1 MKKLLFIVLIVPFLF
16 VCSCAKY
23 EIKKEL
29 ESSYT
34 NFEIIEIRPDSA
46 NIFQARNSLTAIKI
60 RVARTSYQISNY
72 QYDILLA
79 KNKKDKLLLL
89 YKIDS
94 LYDNMFESMEKF
106 EKSYNEYND
115 KCYYVKYTVPIYN
128 KKILFQEYFL
138 IRENKDILH
147 RSYEWRNYL
156 YKEGW
161 NDLVKEILEMKSEI
175 MDLRYELTGKLF

>member
-1 MKKLLFIVLIVPFLF
+1 MKKLLFIFLIIPFLM
-16 VCSCAKY
+16 SCTKY

-29 ESSYT
+29 RSSYAD
-34 NFEIIEIRPDSA
+34 FKIIEIRPDSA
-46 NIFQARNSLTAIKI
+46 NIHVARNSLLAISL
-60 RVARTSYQISNY
+60 RVSETHLRILEY

-79 KNKKDKLLLL
+79 TKKENKLTLLHQINLL
-89 YKIDS
+89 YDDI
-94 LYDNMFESMEKF
+94 FESMINF
-106 EKSYNEYND
+106 ENSYDDYKD
-115 KCYYVKYTVPIYN
+115 KCYYVKYEIPVYN
-128 KKILFQEYFL
+128 KKIIKQEYFL